1 MNTICK
7 ITSSLL
13 AAFLVSTG
21 MLLAV
26 LSLPSSSQAQQTPSR
41 QAEIERL
48 KQEVA
53 RNPNKAKARIEL
65 ANALDDGGDT
75 DAAIL
80 QYLAAIRIDPSDASA
95 HRNIGVAYLRKGDI
109 KAAEPALREAIRLA
123 PDYTKA
129 RLSLIEVL
137 AQKQDWDKSL
147 TEITQALR
155 MNRVEFV
162 TVQLESFLPAE
173 RDGFLHSKLEAA
185 AHACLGYL
193 ILDRQV
199 NVDRATK
206 ELRKAVEIDPQF
218 AVAFQILAIVYETRN
233 KREDALS
240 AAQTALRLNPNL
252 PNAHLTAGTI
262 YAEIGR
268 AEDAIREYQAS
279 VQILPSFAKGYFN
292 LGNLYADLKQ
302 QPQAI
307 DAYQKALSADAKFDA
322 IARVH
327 NNLAVCY
334 YVTGQYALAWQHVR
348 DAQRLGENVNPG
360 FLAALRKGAPGE
372 NSMPP
377 PEVAPLPPR

>member
-1 MNTICK
+1 MWK

-13 AAFLVSTG
+13 AAFLVLTG
-21 MLLAV
+21 ILLLAV
-26 LSLPSSSQAQQTPSR
+26 LSLPSSSRAQQTLSR
-41 QAEIERL
+41 QAEVERL

-65 ANALDDGGDT
+65 ANALDDAGDT
-75 DAAIL
+75 DAAIF

-95 HRNIGVAYLRKGDI
+95 RRNIGVAYLRKGDI
-109 KAAEPALREAIRLA
+109 KAAEPAFREAIRLA

-129 RLSLIEVL
+129 RVSLIEVL
-137 AQKQDWDKSL
+137 ARKQDWDASL

-162 TVQLESFLPAE
+162 TVQLESLFPAE
-173 RDGFLHSKLEAA
+173 RDGFLQAKLEAA
-185 AHACLGYL
+185 AHACLGNL
-193 ILDRQV
+193 ILDQHAD
-199 NVDRATK
+199 VDRATK

-218 AVAFQILAIVYETRN
+218 AVAFQILAYVYETRN

-252 PNAHLTAGTI
+252 PNAHLTAGII
-262 YAEIGR
+262 YKEIGR
-268 AEDAIREYQAS
+268 TEDAIREYQAS
-279 VQILPSFAKGYFN
+279 IQILPSFAKGYFN

-307 DAYQKALSADAKFDA
+307 DAYQKALSADSKFDA

-334 YVTGQYALAWQHVR
+334 YVTGQYALAWQHVH
-348 DAQRLGENVNPG
+348 DVQRLGGNVNPG
-360 FLAALRKGAPGE
+360 FLAALRKAAPGE

-377 PEVAPLPPR
+377 ARVAPLPPR